1 MKMKVKFF
9 IILLLSLL
17 ISGCYDYREINDL
30 AIVSAIGIDK
40 NENEY
45 KVIAQIVNTQK
56 SQNKNSD
63 FIIYSSDDKSIQT
76 AYNKITNEASK
87 KLYVNHLNII
97 VISEEV
103 AKDGISNILDIISRD
118 SDFRAEVPIII
129 SKTTSEELLKTV
141 TSLTTL
147 NSNSIR
153 DTIINNQKYIGE
165 TSEVKFLDFI
175 SNYLSRKKDNFLP
188 TFFVNN
194 PTEKSKNFEDLL
206 NTETE
211 TKVEFFSNAVF
222 KNDKLIGYLNDE
234 ENIGVNL
241 IQNNA
246 KTMLINTKCDDE
258 NYMSLKITNA
268 SSELSYKD
276 KLKFNLE
283 FKGQAL
289 LTELNCDI
297 DLNKEKE
304 IKKLEKKVNKY
315 LKKIFN
321 KTFNNINTDFNSD
334 IFGFQDLI
342 FKKNPKYYNKIKE
355 TFYEKEI
362 NKIEIKINSNVKIT
376 SHGNLMKGLNKNE

>member
-1 MKMKVKFF
+1 MKVKFF

-246 KTMLINTKCDDE
+246 KTTLINIKCDDE
-258 NYMSLKITNA
+258 NYMSLKITNI

-321 KTFNNINTDFNSD
+321 KTFNNINTNFNSD

>member
-1 MKMKVKFF
+1 MKVKFF

-103 AKDGISNILDIISRD
+103 AKDGISNILDIFSRD

-246 KTMLINTKCDDE
+246 KTTLINTKCDDE
-258 NYMSLKITNA
+258 NYMSLKITYI

-304 IKKLEKKVNKY
+304 IKKLEKKVNKH

>member
-1 MKMKVKFF
+1 MKVKFF

-246 KTMLINTKCDDE
+246 KTTLINIKCDDE
-258 NYMSLKITNA
+258 NYMSLKITNI

-321 KTFNNINTDFNSD
+321 KTFNNINTNFNSD

-355 TFYEKEI
+355 TFYENEI